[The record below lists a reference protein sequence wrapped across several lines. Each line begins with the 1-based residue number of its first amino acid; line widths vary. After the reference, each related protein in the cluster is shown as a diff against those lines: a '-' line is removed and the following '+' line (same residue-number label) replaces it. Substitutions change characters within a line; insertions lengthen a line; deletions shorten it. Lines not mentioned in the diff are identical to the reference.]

1 MQFNVDKRFIQILNN
16 KGASI
21 TWEQFRA
28 AYDVRKAEREN
39 TPEAKKRRARQK
51 VEDEMEFLMLK
62 SQLAAI
68 QGVSGA

>member
-1 MQFNVDKRFIQILNN
+1 MQFNVDKRFIEILN
-16 KGASI
+16 KSGASI
-21 TWEQFRA
+21 TWDQFRS
-28 AYDVRKAEREN
+28 AYDVRKSEREN